1 MSRYADRTSV
11 PAERSR
17 AEIERTLE
25 RYGATGFMYAWQEDR
40 VMIAFEAHKRAIR
53 FEMPIPDPQSS
64 EFTMTATYR
73 TRSQKAAKEAWEQ
86 EVRRRWR
93 ALGLAIKAK
102 LEAVESGI
110 ATFEDEFLAYIVTA
124 EGRTV
129 GELVRPQLAEG
140 AAPRLQLPSSTERG
154 A

>member
-73 TRSQKAAKEAWEQ
+73 MRSQKAAKEA
-86 EVRRRWR
+86 R
-93 ALGLAIKAK
+93 AK
-102 LEAVESGI
+102 
-110 ATFEDEFLAYIVTA
+110 
-124 EGRTV
+124 V
-129 GELVRPQLAEG
+129 GG
-140 AAPRLQLPSSTERG
+140 
-154 A
+154 